1 MKRKIVLFLCFIIG
15 ISFTGCGKQL
25 KSMDGNYMNQNST
38 QSIGD
43 MKIEMTDMSSPEAGL
58 TIQEEQEFNTEEY
71 SSINENRFL
80 SVKNQPLSTFSA
92 DVDTASYANVRRL
105 LKDQRSIDPGAVR
118 IEEMINYFHYDY
130 DAPKGDEPFSIST
143 ELADCPW
150 NLDTKLLS
158 IGIRAKEFSK
168 EGLPASNLV
177 FLLDVSGSMYSSD
190 KLPLMVSAFKMLLEN
205 LTSADRISIIT
216 YAGKDEILLEGADGA
231 NRLEIATILDELT
244 AEGSTNGSAGIET
257 AYAIAEKY
265 FISGGNNRVILATDG
280 DINVGL
286 SSESELKKLIEQKR
300 EKGVFLSVL
309 GFGGGNLKDN
319 KLETLADSGNGNYSY
334 IDSILEA
341 KKVLVEEMGGTL
353 FTVAKDVKF
362 QVEFNPQNI
371 KGYRLIGYEN
381 RLLQTE
387 DFEDDTKDAGE
398 IGAGHRLT
406 VLYEIVPVDSPME
419 IKETDLKYQSNSKSE
434 GSSDEWM
441 TVNIRY
447 KEPDGEKSI
456 LISKP
461 VMKAD
466 YREFP
471 SENLQFAACV
481 AQFGMLLRESNYK
494 GTASYEGILKQLEK
508 LDAVIS
514 DPYKEEFYELIQL
527 ASKITQ
533 VFPK

>member
-1 MKRKIVLFLCFIIG
+1 
-15 ISFTGCGKQL
+15 
-25 KSMDGNYMNQNST
+25 
-38 QSIGD
+38 
-43 MKIEMTDMSSPEAGL
+43 
-58 TIQEEQEFNTEEY
+58 
-71 SSINENRFL
+71 
-80 SVKNQPLSTFSA
+80 
-92 DVDTASYANVRRL
+92 
-105 LKDQRSIDPGAVR
+105 
-118 IEEMINYFHYDY
+118 
-130 DAPKGDEPFSIST
+130 
-143 ELADCPW
+143 
-150 NLDTKLLS
+150 
-158 IGIRAKEFSK
+158 
-168 EGLPASNLV
+168 
-177 FLLDVSGSMYSSD
+177 
-190 KLPLMVSAFKMLLEN
+190 
-205 LTSADRISIIT
+205 
-216 YAGKDEILLEGADGA
+216 
-231 NRLEIATILDELT
+231 
-244 AEGSTNGSAGIET
+244 
-257 AYAIAEKY
+257 
-265 FISGGNNRVILATDG
+265 
-280 DINVGL
+280 
-286 SSESELKKLIEQKR
+286 
-300 EKGVFLSVL
+300 
-309 GFGGGNLKDN
+309 
-319 KLETLADSGNGNYSY
+319 
-334 IDSILEA
+334 
-341 KKVLVEEMGGTL
+341 MGGTL